1 MNVITL
7 IAIVIIAWL
16 IYSLIQSHH
25 NIEKELREIR
35 IKCVLPSTNY
45 DSSTISTTSPASYS
59 NKNNYPLN
67 SLKSSLVSNLTTLLP
82 NN

>member
-7 IAIVIIAWL
+7 LTIIVIGWL

-35 IKCVLPSTNY
+35 MKCVLPNN
-45 DSSTISTTSPASYS
+45 TSPSSNKDQYS
-59 NKNNYPLN
+59 NTDNYPLN
-67 SLKSSLVSNLTTLLP
+67 SLKTSLVSNLTSLLP
-82 NN
+82 NK